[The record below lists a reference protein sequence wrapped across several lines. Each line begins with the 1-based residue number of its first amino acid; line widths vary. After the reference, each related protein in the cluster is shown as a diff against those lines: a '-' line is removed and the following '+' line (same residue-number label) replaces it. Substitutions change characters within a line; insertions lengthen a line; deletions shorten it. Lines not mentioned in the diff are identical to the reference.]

1 MAHSHLPQLSSDSTI
16 DWVNR
21 EIENSYLSAAMQ
33 LSTAESALV
42 WMSLK
47 RVPPIIQ
54 CSMRTYVLIHIYLYL
69 GINTYVLILIYLCTH
84 QDLEEEKDESNLEDA
99 HAVKSH
105 SARECWQVKASERSA
120 QLLKRSASFGQC
132 YKTFFVALNDGKSL
146 DFDYLRKLLSHP
158 SVQFH

>member
-1 MAHSHLPQLSSDSTI
+1 
-16 DWVNR
+16 
-21 EIENSYLSAAMQ
+21 
-33 LSTAESALV
+33 
-42 WMSLK
+42 MSLK

-105 SARECWQVKASERSA
+105 SAREC
-120 QLLKRSASFGQC
+120 
-132 YKTFFVALNDGKSL
+132 
-146 DFDYLRKLLSHP
+146 
-158 SVQFH
+158 